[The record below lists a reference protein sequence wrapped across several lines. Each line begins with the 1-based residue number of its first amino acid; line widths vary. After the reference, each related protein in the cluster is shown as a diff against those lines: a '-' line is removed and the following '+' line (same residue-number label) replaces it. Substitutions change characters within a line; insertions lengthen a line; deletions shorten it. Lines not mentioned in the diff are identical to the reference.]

1 VKEAASRGAASFFV
15 PRAGNA
21 TYTFS
26 VTPVELQRAFVKWF
40 RAGHRDMPWR
50 KTRDPY
56 AIWVSE
62 IMLQQTR
69 VETVTP
75 YFERW
80 MRRFPTVRA
89 LAEAPLDDVLKHWSG
104 LGYYARARNLHR
116 AAQTIVREHGGRFP
130 SDREGVR
137 SLPGIGPYTA
147 GAILSIAFDR
157 PEPILDGNVAR
168 VLARLFRIPGAV
180 DETAFKKRVWQL
192 AAELVPAEAPGD
204 FNQALMELGA
214 TVCTPRAPSCERCP
228 VRSGCGAHADGDPER
243 WPAPKRKAALRAV
256 EQVTVLL
263 ERDGKLVMVRREPN
277 GLWGGLWEPPTGELA
292 TGEAPADAAAR
303 VARDCT
309 GLDAVEIAPVTGLE
323 DGFEHVLTHRRMRFR
338 PFRARAR
345 GRLRARAGRGYDS
358 AQWLAGSDALEL
370 GVSAWTARLLRS
382 LHE

>member
-1 VKEAASRGAASFFV
+1 
-15 PRAGNA
+15 
-21 TYTFS
+21 
-26 VTPVELQRAFVKWF
+26 VTSVELVSALVRWF

-75 YFERW
+75 YFQRW
-80 MRRFPTVRA
+80 MQRFPTVRA

-116 AAQTIVREHGGRFP
+116 AAQLIVAEHGGRFP
-130 SDREGVR
+130 DDREAVHA
-137 SLPGIGPYTA
+137 LPGIGPYTA

-168 VLARLFRIPGAV
+168 VLSRIDRIPGAV
-180 DETAFKKRVWQL
+180 DETAFKKRVWQR
-192 AAELVPAEAPGD
+192 AGELVPAESPGD

-214 TVCTPRAPSCERCP
+214 TVCTPRAPACLKCP
-228 VRSGCGAHADGDPER
+228 VVAGCGAHVDGDAER
-243 WPAPKRKAALRAV
+243 WPEPKRKRAVPAV

-263 ERDGKLVMVRREPN
+263 ERDDKLVMVRRTPT

-292 TGEAPADAAAR
+292 DGESALEAATR

-309 GLDAVEIAPVTGLE
+309 GLAALEAAPVAGLE
-323 DGFEHVLTHRRMRFR
+323 EGFEHVLTHRRMRFR
-338 PFRARAR
+338 PFRARAQ

-358 AQWLAGSDALEL
+358 AQWLAGRDALGL

-382 LHE
+382 LGE